1 MLTEFIEYLF
11 EQINMP
17 YIWGCQHTEV
27 TPENYES
34 VIDKHETSAKYREAA
49 KKYCENLWE
58 DGFEIAYAY
67 DCSGLGMY
75 WLQNVQHIYAKD
87 MSANSMKGCCE
98 LVSTEPKKGYWV
110 FRCDSSG
117 KATHIGYMISD
128 TELIEAKGRAY
139 GVVKTVFKSD
149 EWSVWG
155 IPACFAEEIDPQPE
169 PPEPPTPP
177 QPKKKVVVIAKSV
190 RVRKGDGILS
200 KTILIAHNK
209 EWYKEHNILHGNDK
223 FNLIDIAESGWY
235 HIETKAGTGYITNKP
250 KYTKLVEA

>member
-1 MLTEFIEYLF
+1 MLNEFIEYLF

-34 VIDKHETSAKYREAA
+34 VIDKHETSEKYREAA

-58 DGFEIAYAY
+58 DGFEIAWAY

-75 WLQNVQHIYAKD
+75 WLQNLMHIYSKD
-87 MSANSMKGCCE
+87 MSANSLKGCCE
-98 LVSTEPKKGYWV
+98 IVETEPKTGYWV

-128 TELIEAKGRAY
+128 TDLIEAKGRAY

-169 PPEPPTPP
+169 PPDPPTPPEPPTPSYR
-177 QPKKKVVVIAKSV
+177 VVVIGGSV
-190 RVRKGDGILS
+190 YVRNSDSKAGKIMFTAHKG
-200 KTILIAHNK
+200 NR
-209 EWYKEHNILHGNDK
+209 
-223 FNLIDIAESGWY
+223 FNLIDISPNTGWY
-235 HIETKAGTGYITNKP
+235 HIQTYKGPGYISNREDLTC
-250 KYTKLVEA
+250 LVTIQ